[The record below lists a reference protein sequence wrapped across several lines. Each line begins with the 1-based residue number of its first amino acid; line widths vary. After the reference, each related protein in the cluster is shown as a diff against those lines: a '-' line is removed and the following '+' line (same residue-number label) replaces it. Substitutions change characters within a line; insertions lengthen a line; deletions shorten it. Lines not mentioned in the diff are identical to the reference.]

1 MDLPRD
7 YATVTDEELLA
18 ECDVDTF
25 RSGGPGGQHQ
35 NVTDSG
41 VRLRHRPSGLVVTCR
56 QERSQYQNKQTCLRR
71 LRRRLVASASV
82 PPPRIATTPSQ
93 AAERRRLAAKARRAA
108 IKRERAAGPWDEE

>member
-1 MDLPRD
+1 MDLLQR
-7 YATVTDEELLA
+7 YATMTDEELLA

-35 NVTDSG
+35 NVTESG
-41 VRLRHRPSGLVVTCR
+41 VRLRHRPSGIVVTCR

-71 LRRRLVASASV
+71 LRRRLVAAASL
-82 PPPRIATTPSQ
+82 PSPRIATAPSP

-108 IKRERAAGPWDEE
+108 TKRERASAGWDEE